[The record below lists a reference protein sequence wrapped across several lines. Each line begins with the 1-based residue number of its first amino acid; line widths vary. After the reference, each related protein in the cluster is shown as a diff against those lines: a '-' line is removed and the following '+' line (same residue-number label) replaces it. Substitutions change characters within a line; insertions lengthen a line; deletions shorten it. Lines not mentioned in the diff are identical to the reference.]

1 MLRADLRANF
11 AVLVGIASAIAL
23 TVAVIS
29 LVVPRGYVRSRGD
42 ARYWLLMMPVAW
54 WAWAAMDFSA
64 WALVVLPMKA
74 RPILPGSDF

>member
-1 MLRADLRANF
+1 VLRADLRANF